1 MRLLNLPLPIFAAI
15 LAPQVE
21 PPGMSPMPAWVAA
34 IAAWIF
40 VLGWFLQQ
48 WGKLPGV
55 SGERRSTC
63 FCDEDRR
70 KLTEMHGIVTA
81 EDDNLPRWRRVW
93 SPTKETLE
101 TLELV
106 HELAALRLA
115 WEAERKEWQAERS
128 RLESRITHLEEINR
142 MQEHALGARG

>member
-1 MRLLNLPLPIFAAI
+1 MRFLSLPIPIFAAI
-15 LAPQVE
+15 LTPQIE
-21 PPGMSPMPAWVAA
+21 PPGASAMPAWVAA
-34 IAAWIF
+34 VAAWIF

-48 WGKLPGV
+48 WGKLPGA
-55 SGERRSTC
+55 SSERRSPAAC
-63 FCDEDRR
+63 EDCQR
-70 KLTEMHGIVTA
+70 KIAAMHEIVTA

-115 WEAERKEWQAERS
+115 WEAEREEWQAERGA
-128 RLESRITHLEEINR
+128 LERRITQLEEINR